1 MRRPFRLVLCAAVLS
16 AFTAGPAVAQS
27 AGTAP
32 VPPVSDA
39 GGRSVL
45 DGDFVTLG
53 VAAVALPSYE
63 GSDDTIVT
71 GAPLVLGRVGGFDFA
86 SRGPG
91 IGVDLI
97 RDRKGSRINLQAGPV
112 LTLNLDRTS
121 RIKDPV
127 VRALGKKKAAI
138 QGGGYVGISY
148 DGLLNQY
155 DTVGAQLQVVTDL
168 GSVHNGTLIS
178 PSFSYSTPLSTAL
191 YAIIGLSATH
201 VSDNYADTY
210 FSVTPAGS
218 IASGLPVYRAGG
230 GWKDAGGSLSIAY
243 DFSGDLRDGGLGL
256 FARGGYSRLQG
267 DAARSPIVTIRGQRD
282 QLLAAVGL
290 SYTF

>member
-1 MRRPFRLVLCAAVLS
+1 MRRPFRLVLCAAMLS
-16 AFTAGPAVAQS
+16 TAGPALAQS
-27 AGTAP
+27 VGDAP
-32 VPPVSDA
+32 VPPVSDTA
-39 GGRSVL
+39 TRSIL
-45 DGDFVTLG
+45 DGDNITLG
-53 VAAVALPSYE
+53 LGAAALPSYE

-71 GAPLVLGRVGGFDFA
+71 VAPLIRGSVSGFDFS
-86 SRGPG
+86 SRGAG

-97 RDRKGSRINLQAGPV
+97 RDRRDSRINLQAGPV

-127 VRALGKKKAAI
+127 VKLLGKKSVAI

-148 DGLLNQY
+148 DGLLNPY
-155 DTVGAQLQVVTDL
+155 DTIGAQLQVVTDL
-168 GSVHNGTLIS
+168 GSVHNGTLIT
-178 PSFSYSTPLSTAL
+178 PSVSYSTPLSTAI
-191 YAIIGLSATH
+191 YAIVSLSATH

-218 IASGLPVYRAGG
+218 AVSGLPVYRAQG
-230 GWKDAGGSLSIAY
+230 GWKDAGGSLSVAY

-256 FARGGYSRLQG
+256 FARGGYSRLQD